1 MSSQQENGKKKS
13 KDTSINSAL
22 PEWLMGVVYPFD
34 TQKAADCMKN
44 VQLWLANNEKVRYID
59 SFIFYSMYIVTI
71 STLGGL
77 LFFWQIRQNWDSKYW
92 AFVSPQ

>member
-1 MSSQQENGKKKS
+1 MSSQQENGGKKS
-13 KDTSINSAL
+13 KGTSINSAL
-22 PEWLMGVVYPFD
+22 SEWLMVVVYPFV
-34 TQKAADCMKN
+34 TQKAAGCMKN

-77 LFFWQIRQNWDSKYW
+77 LFLANKTKLGL
-92 AFVSPQ
+92 

>member
-1 MSSQQENGKKKS
+1 MV
-13 KDTSINSAL
+13 
-22 PEWLMGVVYPFD
+22 VVYPFD

-71 STLGGL
+71 STLGGVA
-77 LFFWQIRQNWDSKYW
+77 LFGK
-92 AFVSPQ
+92 